1 MTRLSVRKQ
10 RVERLY
16 GVHFN
21 TLYGMAMKSLRDR
34 SQARDVIQES
44 FVKLLGTEQRFATDE
59 DAARYLF
66 RTLRNLLIDEMRRS
80 RRWKYQDLDSLQAE
94 RLSAGPRQEEDLV
107 AGRLKNRTIPLPHPE
122 RGIFQLAY
130 FEKLTDEEIAA
141 RLGIKLST
149 VRYILKKSRTALR
162 DILARNGG
170 VTERELDA
178 LFSRA
183 KSS

>member
-1 MTRLSVRKQ
+1 
-10 RVERLY
+10 
-16 GVHFN
+16 
-21 TLYGMAMKSLRDR
+21 
-34 SQARDVIQES
+34 
-44 FVKLLGTEQRFATDE
+44 
-59 DAARYLF
+59 
-66 RTLRNLLIDEMRRS
+66 
-80 RRWKYQDLDSLQAE
+80 
-94 RLSAGPRQEEDLV
+94 
-107 AGRLKNRTIPLPHPE
+107 
-122 RGIFQLAY
+122 LAY